1 METNVPVVTNT
12 NNKKNNTTNVSMNTN
27 NKNTTPAPMNTNN
40 KKNNVSMN
48 TNNKKNNTANVSM
61 NTNNKKNNTT
71 NVSMNTNTD
80 VQKITD
86 LLKELTTIQQSYGSA
101 KEEEK
106 KGIEDSFEEKKQ
118 LVIELQKHLEKTLS
132 ETNLGGKNVI
142 AHLTE
147 THPDYI
153 AKLKE
158 MGIL

>member
-40 KKNNVSMN
+40 KKN
-48 TNNKKNNTANVSM
+48 NVSM